1 MSDTLKRKTLAL
13 LLFFGI
19 LTVLIAAALPRL
31 ELKPGIPLPSQPG
44 LAGTDQVQP
53 VVQGSVS
60 INTFMVALLM
70 TILVLVL
77 LYALYKARHAAP
89 WKEILLRSLGI
100 AVLTLLAV
108 LILFSLTRV
117 TINFA
122 PSEPDVLPP
131 ALDVKAPLLGPMPS
145 GLLWLVWGSLALG
158 ILLLGIWLLRQR
170 AAKVVVDPFELAA
183 LQAMQA
189 MQAHLDIHDVIIRC
203 YVQMSEALQKERGIE
218 FKETMTVRDFERLLA
233 AQGFP
238 SVPVRQLTGLFE
250 NARYGHRQPGPGD
263 EQQAFD
269 CLSAIVQHSRAS
281 REVNKDETR
290 Q

>member
-77 LYALYKARHAAP
+77 LYTLYKARHAAP

-218 FKETMTVRDFERLLA
+218 FKETMTVRDFERLLV

-238 SVPVRQLTGLFE
+238 SVPVRQLTDLFE